1 MKNPNFKNEK
11 FQILKMKNFKIF
23 ISNFRDKFQKCFFS
37 KIFISGFPYDMNKFF
52 SYPEVA
58 KSIKRLQKLPIYPY
72 QK

>member
-1 MKNPNFKNEK
+1 MAIFSKFKNKNSNSK
-11 FQILKMKNFKIF
+11 FKN
-23 ISNFRDKFQKCFFS
+23 DFFS
-37 KIFISGFPYDMNKFF
+37 KFFFSNFAYDIKFF